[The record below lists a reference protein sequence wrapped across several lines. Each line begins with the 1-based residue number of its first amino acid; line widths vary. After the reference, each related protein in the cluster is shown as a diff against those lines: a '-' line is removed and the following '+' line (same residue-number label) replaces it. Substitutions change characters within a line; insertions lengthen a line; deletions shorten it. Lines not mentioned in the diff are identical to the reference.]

1 MVFMQSTLRYSNI
14 PIFIPE
20 LACPHQC
27 VFCDQEK
34 IIGLNLI
41 PKPNEIPKIVET
53 NLATLDNN
61 RIIDIAFFGGSFTG
75 IPFELQEEY
84 LKEAYTFIK
93 TNRISGIRLSTR
105 PDYIDVKRLELLK
118 KYGVTTIELG
128 AQSTNDSV
136 LIKSGRGHSF
146 KDIQNASKLILDYG
160 FKLGLQMMIGLPED
174 TFETAMQT
182 ANDIIELGANS
193 TRIYP
198 TLVIKGTALEK
209 LYKNGIYQP
218 LSLENA
224 VSWSKE
230 ILRTFEK
237 NNITIL
243 RVGLHPSE
251 ELVDGKS
258 LIAGPFHPSFKEM
271 VMTEI
276 WNEIIFENLN
286 GAKSKNLIIKVNN
299 KQLNYAV
306 GYKGRNKNQLL
317 AKGIKVKFVG
327 DPSFGKY
334 QIDVS
339 NN

>member
-1 MVFMQSTLRYSNI
+1 MQSTLTYSNI

-27 VFCDQEK
+27 VFCDQAK
-34 IIGLNLI
+34 IIGLNTI
-41 PKPNEIPKIVET
+41 PKPNEISKIVET
-53 NLATLDNN
+53 NLTTMDEN

-84 LKEAYTFIK
+84 LKEAFSFIK
-93 TNRISGIRLSTR
+93 ANRISGIRLSTR
-105 PDYIDVKRLELLK
+105 PDYIDVQRLELLK

-128 AQSTNDSV
+128 AQSTNDNV

-160 FKLGLQMMIGLPED
+160 FKLGLQMMIGLPGD

-182 ANDIIELGANS
+182 ANDIIELGANN

-209 LYKNGIYQP
+209 LYNNGIYQP
-218 LSLENA
+218 LSLEVA
-224 VSWSKE
+224 VNWSKE

-276 WNEIIFENLN
+276 WNDIILGNLN
-286 GAKSKNLIIKVNN
+286 QAKSKNLIIKVNS

-306 GYKGRNKNQLL
+306 GYKGKNKNQLL

-327 DPSFGKY
+327 DSSFEKY
-334 QIDVS
+334 QINVS

>member
-27 VFCDQEK
+27 VFCDQAK
-34 IIGLNLI
+34 IIGLNTI
-41 PKPNEIPKIVET
+41 PKPNEISKIVET
-53 NLATLDNN
+53 NLATMDDN

-75 IPFELQEEY
+75 IPFELQEQY
-84 LKEAYTFIK
+84 LKEAYSFIK

-105 PDYIDVKRLELLK
+105 PDYIDVQRLELLK

-128 AQSTNDSV
+128 AQSTNDNV
-136 LIKSGRGHSF
+136 LNKSGRGHSF

-174 TFETAMQT
+174 TFETATQT
-182 ANDIIELGANS
+182 ANDIVELGANS

-209 LYKNGIYQP
+209 LYNNGIYQP
-218 LSLENA
+218 LSLEDA

>member
-1 MVFMQSTLRYSNI
+1 MQSTLTYSNI

-27 VFCDQEK
+27 VFCDQGK

-41 PKPNEIPKIVET
+41 PKPNEISKIVET
-53 NLATLDNN
+53 NLATMDDN
-61 RIIDIAFFGGSFTG
+61 RIVDIAFFGGSFTG

-84 LKEAYTFIK
+84 LKEAYSFIK

-105 PDYIDVKRLELLK
+105 PDYIDVQRLELLK

-128 AQSTNDSV
+128 AQSTNDNV
-136 LIKSGRGHSF
+136 LNKSGRSHSF
-146 KDIQNASKLILDYG
+146 KDIQNASKLVLDYG

-182 ANDIIELGANS
+182 ANDIVELGANN

-209 LYKNGIYQP
+209 LYNNGIYQP
-218 LSLENA
+218 LSLEDA

-237 NNITIL
+237 HNITIL

-276 WNEIIFENLN
+276 WNEIILKNLN
-286 GAKSKNLIIKVNN
+286 QAKSKKIIIKVNS

-306 GYKGRNKNQLL
+306 GYKGKNKNQLL
-317 AKGIKVKFVG
+317 AKGINVKFVG
-327 DPSFGKY
+327 DSSFEKY
-334 QIDVS
+334 QINVS

>member
-27 VFCDQEK
+27 VFCDQAK
-34 IIGLNLI
+34 IIGLNTI
-41 PKPNEIPKIVET
+41 PKPNEISKIVET
-53 NLATLDNN
+53 NLATMDDN

-128 AQSTNDSV
+128 AQSTNDNV

-146 KDIQNASKLILDYG
+146 KDIQNASKLILNYG
-160 FKLGLQMMIGLPED
+160 FKLGLQMMIGLPGD

-182 ANDIIELGANS
+182 ANEIVDLGANS

-209 LYKNGIYQP
+209 LYNNGIYQP
-218 LSLENA
+218 LSLEDA
-224 VSWSKE
+224 VSWTKE

-258 LIAGPFHPSFKEM
+258 LIAGPFHPSFKEI

-286 GAKSKNLIIKVNN
+286 IAESKNLIIKVNN

-306 GYKGRNKNQLL
+306 GYKGKNKNQLL
-317 AKGIKVKFVG
+317 AKGINVKFVG
-327 DPSFGKY
+327 DSSFEKY
-334 QIDVS
+334 QINVS

>member
-1 MVFMQSTLRYSNI
+1 MVFMQSTLTYSNI

-27 VFCDQEK
+27 VFCDQGK

-41 PKPNEIPKIVET
+41 PKPNEISKIVET
-53 NLATLDNN
+53 NLATMDDN
-61 RIIDIAFFGGSFTG
+61 RIVDIAFFGGSFTG

-84 LKEAYTFIK
+84 LKEAYSFIK

-105 PDYIDVKRLELLK
+105 PDYIDVQRLELLK

-128 AQSTNDSV
+128 AQSTNDNV
-136 LIKSGRGHSF
+136 LNKSGRSHSF
-146 KDIQNASKLILDYG
+146 KDIQNASKLVLDYG

-182 ANDIIELGANS
+182 ANDIVELGANN

-209 LYKNGIYQP
+209 LYNNGIYQP
-218 LSLENA
+218 LSLEDA

-237 NNITIL
+237 HNITIL

-276 WNEIIFENLN
+276 WNEIILKNLN
-286 GAKSKNLIIKVNN
+286 QAKSKKIIIKVNS

-306 GYKGRNKNQLL
+306 GYKGKNKNQLL
-317 AKGIKVKFVG
+317 AKGINVKFVG
-327 DPSFGKY
+327 DSSFEKY
-334 QIDVS
+334 QINVS

>member
-1 MVFMQSTLRYSNI
+1 
-14 PIFIPE
+14 
-20 LACPHQC
+20 
-27 VFCDQEK
+27 
-34 IIGLNLI
+34 
-41 PKPNEIPKIVET
+41 
-53 NLATLDNN
+53 
-61 RIIDIAFFGGSFTG
+61 
-75 IPFELQEEY
+75 
-84 LKEAYTFIK
+84 
-93 TNRISGIRLSTR
+93 
-105 PDYIDVKRLELLK
+105 LLK

-128 AQSTNDSV
+128 AQSTNDNV

-160 FKLGLQMMIGLPED
+160 FQLGLQMMLGLPGD

-182 ANDIIELGANS
+182 ANDIVELGANN

-209 LYKNGIYQP
+209 LYNNGIYQP

-230 ILRTFEK
+230 ILKTFEK

-276 WNEIIFENLN
+276 WNEIIFENLIQ
-286 GAKSKNLIIKVNN
+286 AKSQNLIIKVNN

-306 GYKGRNKNQLL
+306 GYKGKNKNQLL

-327 DPSFGKY
+327 DSSFGKY
-334 QIDVS
+334 QINVS

>member
-1 MVFMQSTLRYSNI
+1 MQSTLRYSNI

-27 VFCDQEK
+27 VFCDQAK
-34 IIGLNLI
+34 IIGLNTI
-41 PKPNEIPKIVET
+41 PKPNEISKIVET
-53 NLATLDNN
+53 NLATMDDN

-75 IPFELQEEY
+75 IPFELQEQY
-84 LKEAYTFIK
+84 LKEAYSFIK

-105 PDYIDVKRLELLK
+105 PDYIDVQRLELLK

-174 TFETAMQT
+174 TFETATQT
-182 ANDIIELGANS
+182 ANDIVELGANS

-209 LYKNGIYQP
+209 LYINGTYQP
-218 LSLENA
+218 LSLEKA
-224 VSWSKE
+224 VIWSKD

>member
-1 MVFMQSTLRYSNI
+1 MVFMQSTLTYSNI

-27 VFCDQEK
+27 VFCDQAK
-34 IIGLNLI
+34 IIGLNTI
-41 PKPNEIPKIVET
+41 PKPNEISKIVET
-53 NLATLDNN
+53 NLTTMDEN

-84 LKEAYTFIK
+84 LKEAFSFIK
-93 TNRISGIRLSTR
+93 ANRISGIRLSTR
-105 PDYIDVKRLELLK
+105 PDYIDVQRLELLK

-128 AQSTNDSV
+128 AQSTNDNV

-160 FKLGLQMMIGLPED
+160 FKLGLQMMIGLPGD

-182 ANDIIELGANS
+182 ANDIIELGANN

-209 LYKNGIYQP
+209 LYNNGIYQP
-218 LSLENA
+218 LSLEVA
-224 VSWSKE
+224 VNWSKE

-276 WNEIIFENLN
+276 WNDIILGNLN
-286 GAKSKNLIIKVNN
+286 QAKSKNLIIKVNS

-306 GYKGRNKNQLL
+306 GYKGKNKNQLL

-327 DPSFGKY
+327 DSSFEKY
-334 QIDVS
+334 QINVS

>member
-1 MVFMQSTLRYSNI
+1 MEFMQKSLKYSNI

-34 IIGLNLI
+34 IIGANLI
-41 PKPNEIPKIVET
+41 PKPNEISKIVET
-53 NLATLDNN
+53 NLSTMNEK

-84 LKEAYTFIK
+84 LKEAFSFIK
-93 TNRISGIRLSTR
+93 TNRVSGIRLSTR
-105 PDYIDVKRLELLK
+105 PDYIDMKRLELLK

-128 AQSTNDSV
+128 AQSTNDNV
-136 LIKSGRGHSF
+136 LNKSGRGHTF
-146 KDIQNASKLILDYG
+146 KDIQNASKLILNYG
-160 FKLGLQMMIGLPED
+160 FNLGLQMMIGLPED

-182 ANDIIELGANS
+182 ANDIVALGANN

-209 LYKNGIYQP
+209 LYNSGTYKP
-218 LSLENA
+218 LSLEDA
-224 VSWSKE
+224 VKWSKE
-230 ILRTFEK
+230 IMSVFDK
-237 NNITIL
+237 NNVTIL

-258 LIAGPFHPSFKEM
+258 LIAGPFHPSFREM

-276 WNEIIFENLN
+276 WNDII
-286 GAKSKNLIIKVNN
+286 SKNLTQISTKDITIQVNG

-306 GYKGRNKNQLL
+306 GYKGKNKKELQT
-317 AKGIKVKFVG
+317 KGIKVKFVG
-327 DPSFGKY
+327 DSSFTKY
-334 QIDVS
+334 EINVS

>member
-1 MVFMQSTLRYSNI
+1 MQSTLRYSNI
-14 PIFIPE
+14 PIFIQE

-27 VFCDQEK
+27 VFCDQSK
-34 IIGLNLI
+34 IIELNLI
-41 PKPNEIPKIVET
+41 PKPNEISKIVET
-53 NLATLDNN
+53 NLATMDDN

-75 IPFELQEEY
+75 IPFELQEEF
-84 LKEAYTFIK
+84 LKEAYTIIR
-93 TNRISGIRLSTR
+93 TNRNSGIRLSTR

-174 TFETAMQT
+174 TFETATQT
-182 ANDIIELGANS
+182 ANDIVELGANS

-209 LYKNGIYQP
+209 LYNNGIYQP
-218 LSLENA
+218 LSLEDA

>member
-1 MVFMQSTLRYSNI
+1 MVFMQSTLSYSNI

-27 VFCDQEK
+27 VFCDQAK
-34 IIGLNLI
+34 IIGLNTI
-41 PKPNEIPKIVET
+41 PKPNEISKIVET
-53 NLATLDNN
+53 NLATMDEN

-84 LKEAYTFIK
+84 LKEAFSFIK

-105 PDYIDVKRLELLK
+105 PDYIDVKRLALLK

-128 AQSTNDSV
+128 AQSTNDTV
-136 LIKSGRGHSF
+136 LIKSGRGHNF

-160 FKLGLQMMIGLPED
+160 FQLGLQMMIGLPGD

-182 ANDIIELGANS
+182 AKDIVELGANN

-209 LYKNGIYQP
+209 LYNNGIYQP
-218 LSLENA
+218 LSLESA
-224 VSWSKE
+224 ISWSKE
-230 ILRTFEK
+230 ILKTFEK

-286 GAKSKNLIIKVNN
+286 IAESKNLIIKVNN

-306 GYKGRNKNQLL
+306 GYKGKNKNQLL
-317 AKGIKVKFVG
+317 AKGIHVKFVG
-327 DPSFGKY
+327 DSSFGKY
-334 QIDVS
+334 QINVS

>member
-27 VFCDQEK
+27 VFCDQAK
-34 IIGLNLI
+34 IIGLNTI
-41 PKPNEIPKIVET
+41 PKPNEISKIVET
-53 NLATLDNN
+53 NLATMDDN

-75 IPFELQEEY
+75 IPFELQEQY
-84 LKEAYTFIK
+84 LKEAYSFIK

-105 PDYIDVKRLELLK
+105 PDYIDVQRLELLK

-160 FKLGLQMMIGLPED
+160 FQLGLQMMIGLPGD
-174 TFETAMQT
+174 TFETAKQT
-182 ANDIIELGANS
+182 ANDIVELGANN